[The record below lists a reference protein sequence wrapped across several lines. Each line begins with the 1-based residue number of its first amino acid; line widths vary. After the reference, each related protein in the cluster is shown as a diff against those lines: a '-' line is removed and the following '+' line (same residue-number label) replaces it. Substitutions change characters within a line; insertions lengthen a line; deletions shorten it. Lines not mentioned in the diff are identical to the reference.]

1 MKVNKKSSLP
11 PQPPEW
17 TLKFENN
24 KPILILN
31 GDWLAKNNNIPQL
44 PVDIFKNCSTDI
56 SVHINTDRLGSWDS
70 GFVVFLWDVKNLATI
85 NGISIDKDDLPV
97 AAQQLVGL
105 LNDKKPEPTL
115 PPKYQFRPLYD
126 LGEWT
131 INSLNSLGV
140 TFQLFIFALKGVFKF
155 LMGRSYMRLN
165 DLLRDIRAAG
175 PSALII
181 IGVVNFL
188 MGSILAFVG
197 AVQLRKFSADAYVA
211 NLVGIAT
218 VRELAAVMTAIVISG
233 RTGGAYAA
241 RIATMQGNEEIDA
254 LKVFGIP
261 VTEYLILP
269 SMLSLVITM
278 PIMYLYACLMSIFGG
293 LIVSILMLKVSV
305 IGFLYQTFG
314 AVPFNQ
320 FIFGGTKTVAF
331 AMFIGVSSCYIG
343 MKSGRSAADVGV
355 AATKAVVAGIVGV
368 IALDAVFAVLADIIG
383 I

>member
-1 MKVNKKSSLP
+1 MTINNKSSSPSQP
-11 PQPPEW
+11 PQW

-24 KPILILN
+24 KPILVIS

-44 PVDIFKNCSTDI
+44 PDDIFKNCSVNV
-56 SVHINTDRLGSWDS
+56 SVQMNTDQLGSWDS
-70 GFVVFLWDVKNLATI
+70 GLVVFLWDVKNLATLKE
-85 NGISIDKDDLPV
+85 ISIDKDSLPV

-105 LNDKKPEPTL
+105 LNDRKPEPTS
-115 PPKYQFRPLYD
+115 PPKSRFRPIYD

-131 INSLNSLGV
+131 INSLNSLGM

-155 LMGRSYMRLN
+155 FMGRSYMRLN
-165 DLLRDIRAAG
+165 DLLRDIKAAG

-181 IGVVNFL
+181 ISVVNFL

-278 PIMYLYACLMSIFGG
+278 PFMYLYACLMSIFGG

-320 FIFGGTKTVAF
+320 FIFGGTKTIAF

>member
-85 NGISIDKDDLPV
+85 NGISIDKDNLPV

-181 IGVVNFL
+181 ISVVNFL

>member
-44 PVDIFKNCSTDI
+44 PVDIFKHCSTDI

-181 IGVVNFL
+181 ISVVNFL

>member
-181 IGVVNFL
+181 ISVVNFL